1 MTTDTQSIEDRIA
14 TCGEAKL
21 DQTTQTV
28 GIPLF
33 QFVIFSDTD
42 LSFFPGPNFDFGG
55 RVHTNG
61 NLFLDSGGPAGATPA
76 QTYPPTIQLWL
87 RSPVTASKDILRD
100 CLSNSNPESAAG
112 RHPGSVEITNG
123 GSLQALGF
131 RQGSLNTCLG
141 SGPNSSWASISDSF
155 NGNLRSQVKPLNLT
169 IVLLGNG

>member
-1 MTTDTQSIEDRIA
+1 MSALETTYTLTVAARTA
-14 TCGEAKL
+14 TGGEAKL
-21 DQTTQTV
+21 VRTTQTV

-33 QFVIFSDTD
+33 QFGIFSDTD

-87 RSPVTASKDILRD
+87 RNPVTASKEILRD

-112 RHPGSVEITNG
+112 RHPGSVEITMAAR
-123 GSLQALGF
+123 SSAWIPS
-131 RQGSLNTCLG
+131 GSLNSCLG
-141 SGPNSSWASISDSF
+141 SASK
-155 NGNLRSQVKPLNLT
+155 LQLEVH
-169 IVLLGNG
+169 LGFF